1 MIFKISW
8 AADWG
13 VRDHVVSIGKT
24 SFRVQLLIGRIPS
37 QKELLNV
44 IFVLSSWPNS
54 FFYFWATRRRPSGRL
69 YENI

>member
-1 MIFKISW
+1 MILKISW

-37 QKELLNV
+37 QKESLNV
-44 IFVLSSWPNS
+44 IFVLSS
-54 FFYFWATRRRPSGRL
+54 
-69 YENI
+69 